1 MVDVAPIALG
11 FRRVQV
17 LVWAVLSDEQTSK
30 GWPFSLLDDEQ
41 LRNWLGVEHQPV
53 VASASCC
60 LAHLASPGAFAS
72 AVVSSANWQ
81 IGDASNET
89 KVVNIPPKKKL

>member
-11 FRRVQV
+11 FWRVQV
-17 LVWAVLSDEQTSK
+17 L
-30 GWPFSLLDDEQ
+30 
-41 LRNWLGVEHQPV
+41 

-60 LAHLASPGAFAS
+60 LAHLASPGAFAR

-89 KVVNIPPKKKL
+89 KVVNIPPQKKTIKIGCALYDC